1 MKHILHYIYVLLAG
15 LALLPATAQGIR
27 ISSQEFSVRND
38 SLQIVLEMDLND
50 VHVNSLTAVSFTLV
64 LQAVERQDVAMEL
77 PPVVVT
83 GSKRFRFERRER
95 ALISGQAAAIP
106 YLVLIDNRKTVS
118 KI

>member
-27 ISSQEFSVRND
+27 ISSQEFSIRND

-64 LQAVERQDVAMEL
+64 LQAVERQE
-77 PPVVVT
+77 
-83 GSKRFRFERRER
+83 
-95 ALISGQAAAIP
+95 
-106 YLVLIDNRKTVS
+106 TVS
-118 KI
+118 LRTPGAGTDLRTSSGNPLSGIDRQP